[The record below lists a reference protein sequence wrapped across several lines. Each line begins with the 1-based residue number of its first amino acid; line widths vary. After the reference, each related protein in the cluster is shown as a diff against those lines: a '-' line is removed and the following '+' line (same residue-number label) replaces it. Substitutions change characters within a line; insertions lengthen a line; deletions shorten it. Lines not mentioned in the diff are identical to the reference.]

1 MEELLDVYTRDGVYL
16 GVQPR
21 ELFSNGNPGF
31 YNKPAWTWVYNS
43 KNEILVQKRASSKKL
58 YPDYWD
64 MSCAGHIDA
73 GETIVQGVIREAKE
87 EIGIDIKEEDL
98 EFVHLYYPYEEEYV
112 NVFFKAN
119 KYEGVPT
126 IKESDKCDS
135 LKWFNIKDLP
145 DNIIPKHKN
154 VIECMDKKVMY
165 DDRNATFLK
174 LKLS

>member
-1 MEELLDVYTRDGVYL
+1 MKERYVVKVALFLIITRNA
-16 GVQPR
+16 
-21 ELFSNGNPGF
+21 ENG
-31 YNKPAWTWVYNS
+31 T
-43 KNEILVQKRASSKKL
+43 EILLQERCNTGYMDGK
-58 YPDYWD
+58 YD
-64 MSCAGHIDA
+64 MACSGHLEK
-73 GETIVQGVIREAKE
+73 GESFTQALVREAKE

-126 IKESDKCDS
+126 IKEFDKCDS
-135 LKWFNIKDLP
+135 LKWFNIKSLP

>member
-73 GETIVQGVIREAKE
+73 GESIVQGVIREAKE
-87 EIGIDIKEEDL
+87 EIGIDVKEEDL
-98 EFVHLYYPYEEEYV
+98 EFIFEYIEDKNGELGQVYFIKVDKEIDEFVLQKEEVSEV
-112 NVFFKAN
+112 KWVKLDEFK
-119 KYEGVPT
+119 EM
-126 IKESDKCDS
+126 IFSDKWCPYTDDY
-135 LKWFNIKDLP
+135 KEK
-145 DNIIPKHKN
+145 
-154 VIECMDKKVMY
+154 VIEKFEEKFK
-165 DDRNATFLK
+165 N
-174 LKLS
+174 

>member
-1 MEELLDVYTRDGVYL
+1 MKERYVVKVALFLIITRNA
-16 GVQPR
+16 
-21 ELFSNGNPGF
+21 ENG
-31 YNKPAWTWVYNS
+31 T
-43 KNEILVQKRASSKKL
+43 EILLQERCNTGYMDGK
-58 YPDYWD
+58 YD
-64 MSCAGHIDA
+64 MACSGHLEK
-73 GETIVQGVIREAKE
+73 GESFTQALVREAKE

>member
-1 MEELLDVYTRDGVYL
+1 MKERYTVK
-16 GVQPR
+16 VA
-21 ELFSNGNPGF
+21 LFLIITRNAENG
-31 YNKPAWTWVYNS
+31 T
-43 KNEILVQKRASSKKL
+43 EILLQERCNTGYMDGK
-58 YPDYWD
+58 YD
-64 MSCAGHIDA
+64 MACSGHLEK
-73 GETIVQGVIREAKE
+73 GESFTQALVREAKE